1 MISAAND
8 SNNWNDWNHCNDGQ
22 SGFEWLQD
30 SRLVEAEDIMRLKD
44 KVAIVTGGGV
54 GIGRAYAHG
63 LAKEGAKVVVADIQD
78 AEAKKVA
85 ADIKQSGGE
94 AIALYVDVTS
104 MEKTEAMAQA
114 ALKTYGRIDILVNN
128 AGLYSALKKKRFM
141 EIDGEEWDRVMAVNV
156 KGLWHCVKA
165 VYPAM
170 KQLGKGKIINIS
182 SGTILGGT
190 PLFLHY
196 VSSKA
201 AVVGFTRALAREVGN
216 DNICVNSI
224 MPGLTISGSN
234 QEGVLTPE
242 QLADRRKRRAFQRD
256 QYPADLVGTVVF
268 LASDDSDFM
277 TGQSISVDGGMN
289 MH

>member
-1 MISAAND
+1 
-8 SNNWNDWNHCNDGQ
+8 
-22 SGFEWLQD
+22 
-30 SRLVEAEDIMRLKD
+30 MRLQN

-54 GIGRAYAHG
+54 GIGKAYAQG
-63 LAKEGAKVVVADIQD
+63 LAQEGAKVVVADIQE
-78 AEAKKVA
+78 AEAQKVA
-85 ADIKQSGGE
+85 ADIKKVGRE
-94 AIALYVDVTS
+94 AIAVPVDVTS
-104 MEKTEAMAQA
+104 VEKTQAMAQA
-114 ALKTYGRIDILVNN
+114 ALQAYGRIDILVNN
-128 AGLYSALKKKRFM
+128 AGLYSVLKKKNFM
-141 EIDGEEWDRVMAVNV
+141 EIDPDEWDRVMAVNV
-156 KGLWHCVKA
+156 KGLFLCVKA

-170 KQLGKGKIINIS
+170 KQQGKGKIINIS
-182 SGTILGGT
+182 SGTTLSGS

-201 AVVGFTRALAREVGN
+201 GVLGFTRALAREVGD

-234 QEGVLTPE
+234 QEGVMTPE
-242 QLADRRKRRAFQRD
+242 QLADRRKRRCFQRD
-256 QYPADLVGTVVF
+256 QYPQDLVGTVIF

>member
-1 MISAAND
+1 
-8 SNNWNDWNHCNDGQ
+8 
-22 SGFEWLQD
+22 
-30 SRLVEAEDIMRLKD
+30 MRLQN

-54 GIGRAYAHG
+54 GIGKAYAQG
-63 LAKEGAKVVVADIQD
+63 LAQEGAKVVVADIQE
-78 AEAKKVA
+78 AEAQKVA
-85 ADIKQSGGE
+85 ADIKKAGDE
-94 AIALYVDVTS
+94 AIAVPVDVTS
-104 MEKTEAMAQA
+104 VEKTQAMAQA
-114 ALKTYGRIDILVNN
+114 ALQAYGRIDILVNN
-128 AGLYSALKKKRFM
+128 AGLYSALKKKNFM
-141 EIDGEEWDRVMAVNV
+141 EIDPDEWDRVMAVNV
-156 KGLWHCVKA
+156 KGLFLCVKA

-170 KQLGKGKIINIS
+170 KQQGKGKIINIS
-182 SGTILGGT
+182 SGTALSGS

-201 AVVGFTRALAREVGN
+201 GVLGFTRALAREVGD

-234 QEGVLTPE
+234 QEGVMTPE
-242 QLADRRKRRAFQRD
+242 QLADRRKRRCFQRD
-256 QYPADLVGTVVF
+256 QYPQDLVGTVIF